1 MSSNEPE
8 YTKGYSNTTVC
19 NYFYYL
25 SVAILALAVVS
36 IVTHG
41 WSLVTVPSKL
51 KAPVVAS
58 LIVNVIGLGL
68 SYYLYLFSYL
78 MCSRALLDTNKSS

>member
-8 YTKGYSNTTVC
+8 YTKAYSNTTVC

-25 SVAILALAVVS
+25 SVAILALGVLS

-41 WSLVTVPSKL
+41 WSLFVVPSKL

-58 LIVNVIGLGL
+58 LLINVIGLGL

-78 MCSRALLDTNKSS
+78 MCSRALLDKNTSS